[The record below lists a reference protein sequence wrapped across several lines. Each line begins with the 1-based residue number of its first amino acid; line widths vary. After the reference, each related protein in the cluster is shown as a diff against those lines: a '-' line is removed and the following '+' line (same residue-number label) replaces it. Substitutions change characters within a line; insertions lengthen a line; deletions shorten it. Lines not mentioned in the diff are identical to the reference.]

1 MRCFVVTIAPI
12 LITMGALSGCDT
24 TIFPGGAP
32 SSSDTNDKDPG
43 ISFANDV
50 QPIFTTRCA
59 ACHRDGGAAA
69 LPNIA
74 MRLDEGRSFASLVN
88 QPSGQNA
95 GATLVI
101 PGDSTNSLLFQKVS
115 SPVPP
120 VGSRMPL
127 FSSPLDQAEQDL
139 IRDWID
145 QGAND
150 N

>member
-1 MRCFVVTIAPI
+1 MRCFVATIASA
-12 LITMGALSGCDT
+12 LLTMGAIIGCE
-24 TIFPGGAP
+24 TIVPGGLP
-32 SSSDTNDKDPG
+32 SDSDTDGNNPG
-43 ISFANDV
+43 VSFANDI

-59 ACHRDGGAAA
+59 GCHRDGGAAA
-69 LPNIA
+69 LPNIP
-74 MRLDEGRSFASLVN
+74 MRLNEGRSFASLVN

-95 GATLVI
+95 SVTLVV
-101 PGDSTNSLLFQKVS
+101 PGDSTNSLLFQKIS

-127 FSSPLDQAEQDL
+127 FSSPLDQAEQFL

-145 QGAND
+145 HGAKD

>member
-1 MRCFVVTIAPI
+1 MRCFVVTIASA
-12 LITMGALSGCDT
+12 LVTMGALLGCDT
-24 TIFPGGAP
+24 NIVPGGLP
-32 SSSDTNDKDPG
+32 SDSDTNDKDPG
-43 ISFANDV
+43 VSFANDI

-69 LPNIA
+69 LPNIP

-88 QPSGQNA
+88 QPSGQNG
-95 GATLVI
+95 GATLVT
-101 PGDSTNSLLFQKVS
+101 PGDSANSLLFQKVS
-115 SPVPP
+115 APVPP

-127 FSSPLDQAEQDL
+127 FSSPLQQAEQDL

>member
-24 TIFPGGAP
+24 TIVPGGVP

-59 ACHRDGGAAA
+59 ACHREGGAAA

-74 MRLDEGRSFASLVN
+74 MRLDQGRSFASLVN

-95 GATLVI
+95 SVTLVI

-115 SPVPP
+115 APVPP

-145 QGAND
+145 QGAKD